1 MVDSARPP
9 KVPVRPQKLR
19 NIAVSL
25 VVGLIL
31 GVTLAFV
38 KEALDNSIK
47 SIEEAERV
55 VNAPALAVVPL
66 ERELPHRPALSRAR
80 NNGNSKPSET
90 ALALLK
96 QPSSALA
103 ESFRTLLTSVVL
115 STAPRPPQVLLI
127 TSATAREGKSTTA
140 LNLAIA
146 LAQRGDSTL
155 IIDADLRRPGI
166 AESLDLAD
174 GEGLAGFLTGAHS
187 IEAIAFVVCD
197 GILTERAAPAV

>member
-1 MVDSARPP
+1 MQRFQ
-9 KVPVRPQKLR
+9 PV
-19 NIAVSL
+19 
-25 VVGLIL
+25 
-31 GVTLAFV
+31 
-38 KEALDNSIK
+38 
-47 SIEEAERV
+47 
-55 VNAPALAVVPL
+55 
-66 ERELPHRPALSRAR
+66 
-80 NNGNSKPSET
+80 
-90 ALALLK
+90 LK

-187 IEAIAFVVCD
+187 IE
-197 GILTERAAPAV
+197 PALIQFSPVPALRVLPAGPKPPNPAQLLSSSAMQSY